1 MRFDLLRSWW
11 RPGQYGIQQADKT
24 GLSTQATFGLRQ
36 DTHLVG
42 QQYAWLTTIFF
53 IGYIVGEIPG
63 NIIMQ
68 KTSIRQSLGISM
80 VCLPMV
86 FSYLSLTAA
95 KLCYILQ
102 ICWGG
107 IVMSTAGAKVR
118 FTLISSTERSGLLS
132 K

>member
-1 MRFDLLRSWW
+1 MILMPIMWIAVSCDLPCRCGLIYLDHGG
-11 RPGQYGIQQADKT
+11 GQYGIQQADKT

-80 VCLPMV
+80 VSLPIV
-86 FSYLSLTAA
+86 FSTSKAA
-95 KLCYILQ
+95 KL
-102 ICWGG
+102 
-107 IVMSTAGAKVR
+107 
-118 FTLISSTERSGLLS
+118 
-132 K
+132 